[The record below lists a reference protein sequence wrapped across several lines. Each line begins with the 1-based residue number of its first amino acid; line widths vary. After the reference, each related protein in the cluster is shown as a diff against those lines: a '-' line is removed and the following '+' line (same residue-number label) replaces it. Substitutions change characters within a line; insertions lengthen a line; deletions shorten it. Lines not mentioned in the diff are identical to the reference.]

1 MNSRKNDIDALLDAV
16 DEGDD
21 DQVQAD
27 FSDGWDDSD
36 NGDDENNENTGMAA
50 LTDGKIIYHNHACV
64 KNGSEMKFISH
75 EAITPAIVAAGFY
88 ELVGSHIQ
96 ASDKVYSQSHIRL
109 FFDIDIKNDDGVMDL
124 YNEILNFADKLKPL
138 FGDASISGYTN
149 SRAISKETKC
159 RWNMN
164 VSKSL

>member
-1 MNSRKNDIDALLDAV
+1 MSIRCEKDSRKNEIDALLDLV
-16 DEGDD
+16 EEGEASSASESEASIASS
-21 DQVQAD
+21 QP
-27 FSDGWDDSD
+27 SES
-36 NGDDENNENTGMAA
+36 
-50 LTDGKIIYHNHACV
+50 KILYHNHACV

-124 YNEILNFADKLKPL
+124 YNESIEQNVTVSNLNHYLITF
-138 FGDASISGYTN
+138 
-149 SRAISKETKC
+149 
-159 RWNMN
+159 W
-164 VSKSL
+164 